1 MTRAFVV
8 PSKTKL
14 GVNPHAH
21 QHFLLHQ
28 HDQKTMS
35 SNLDQ
40 SLDDII
46 SSKPRAG
53 RRRIPGSTVR
63 KPSSR
68 KAATKKITKTNK
80 PKSAA
85 AGSRSAT
92 ASSALNPLTEAQNL
106 ADRIIISNLV

>member
-1 MTRAFVV
+1 
-8 PSKTKL
+8 
-14 GVNPHAH
+14 
-21 QHFLLHQ
+21 
-28 HDQKTMS
+28 MS
-35 SNLDQ
+35 TNLDK

-53 RRRIPGSTVR
+53 RRRIPGSTIR

-68 KAATKKITKTNK
+68 RAATKKITKTNK

-92 ASSALNPLTEAQNL
+92 GTSSALNPLTEAQNL